1 VNKVLKLIKLEDK
14 NMILKDLKIGTRL
27 NIIMGGFLV
36 VAFAVFGIYV
46 NSTLQN
52 QIITTTDDRMM
63 EQVNDL
69 VEVINV
75 ELQGNREKVAVSLH
89 LASNYL
95 YRQGA
100 IVESPDEF
108 VAFSAT
114 NQSTG
119 AKTTVNVNKWYVS
132 DQQLQNSVDIVDA
145 ISSMGV
151 ATTTIFQKIPQGFLR
166 ISTNVRGNDGA
177 RALGTFIPMDSPVAQ
192 AIERGQTYTGRAWVV
207 NDWYQTAY
215 EPIRIDGE
223 VKGMIYVGVP
233 EKDLNHISNLFN
245 SKKFFDT
252 GYPYI
257 VGGDGTLIVHPTSV
271 GENISN
277 EEFFQFMLKH
287 KTGQVVRDEY
297 MWEGHNKVQ
306 YVKYFEPIDAFVSV
320 GFYES
325 EMNKI
330 LNQTRIAIL
339 LVTLIS
345 VGLVILVLR
354 TIVQSVVVA
363 LRKGVDFA
371 KKVAEGDLS
380 ATVDV
385 YQKDEVGELADALRN
400 MVEKLKD
407 IVENIQ
413 SGADSIA
420 GAGFEVS
427 SASQQMSQGASEQA
441 SAAEEVS
448 SSMEQMAANI
458 QQNTDNAQQTEKIT
472 LNVSQGVEKV
482 GNASRESLESIRNI
496 ADKIGIINDIAFQT
510 NILALNA
517 AVEAARA
524 GEHGKGFAVVAAE
537 VRKLAER
544 SKIAADEIVALAS
557 KSVNVTEDASE
568 LMGSLIP
575 EIEKTAKLVQEI
587 AAASIEQNSG
597 SDQINNAIQQLNTV
611 TQQNAASSEELA
623 TSSEE
628 LSSQAEQLK
637 ELIGFFRLDGS
648 RKSGRTSSI
657 SAPKSAP
664 KAENNTKS
672 TATTSSLGKKG
683 VALKGFDTN
692 KRDSDYENY

>member
-1 VNKVLKLIKLEDK
+1 MKL
-14 NMILKDLKIGTRL
+14 NDLRIGTRL
-27 NIIMGGFLV
+27 NLIMGGFLV

-46 NSTLQN
+46 NTTLQN
-52 QIITTTDDRMM
+52 QIITSTDERMV

-69 VEVINV
+69 VEVISV
-75 ELQGNREKVAVSLH
+75 ELQGNREKVNISLH

-95 YRQGA
+95 SRQGE
-100 IVESPDEF
+100 IIETSDELITYN
-108 VAFSAT
+108 AR
-114 NQSTG
+114 NQFTG
-119 AKTTVNVNKWYVS
+119 ASSNINVNKWYLNG
-132 DQQLQNSVDIVDA
+132 QQLQNSTEIVDA
-145 ISSMGV
+145 ISNMGV
-151 ATTTIFQKIPQGFLR
+151 ATATIFQKVPQGYLR
-166 ISTNVRGNDGA
+166 IATNVRANDGS
-177 RALGTFIPMDSPVAQ
+177 RALGTFIPFDNPVAQ
-192 AIERGQTYTGRAWVV
+192 AIERGQTFTGRAWVV
-207 NDWYQTAY
+207 NDWYLTAY
-215 EPIRIDGE
+215 EPIRVNGE
-223 VKGMIYVGVP
+223 IKGMIYVGMP
-233 EKDLNHISNLFN
+233 EKNLTQISTLFN
-245 SKKFFDT
+245 KKKFFDT

-257 VGGDGTLIVHPTSV
+257 VGANGTLIVHPTDV
-271 GENISN
+271 GANISN
-277 EEFFQFMLKH
+277 EGFFQFMLNH

-297 MWEGHNKVQ
+297 MWQGQNKVQ

-330 LNQTRIAIL
+330 LNRTRIAIL

-363 LRKGVDFA
+363 LRKGVEFA
-371 KKVAEGDLS
+371 KKVADGDLS
-380 ATVDV
+380 VTVDV

-413 SGADSIA
+413 SGADSIS

-427 SASQQMSQGASEQA
+427 SASQQLSQGASEQA

-482 GNASRESLESIRNI
+482 GNASKESLESIRNI

-657 SAPKSAP
+657 SAPRPAP
-664 KAENNTKS
+664 KPESNTKS
-672 TATTSSLGKKG
+672 TATTRSLGKKG

>member
-1 VNKVLKLIKLEDK
+1 MKL
-14 NMILKDLKIGTRL
+14 NDLKIGTRL
-27 NIIMGGFLV
+27 NLIMGGFLV

-46 NSTLQN
+46 NTTLQN
-52 QIITTTDDRMM
+52 QIITSTDERMV

-69 VEVINV
+69 VEVISV
-75 ELQGNREKVAVSLH
+75 ELQGNREKVNISLH

-95 YRQGA
+95 SRQGE
-100 IVESPDEF
+100 IIETSDELITYN
-108 VAFSAT
+108 AR
-114 NQSTG
+114 NQFTG
-119 AKTTVNVNKWYVS
+119 ASSNINVNKWYLNG
-132 DQQLQNSVDIVDA
+132 QQLQNSTEIVDA
-145 ISSMGV
+145 ISNMGV
-151 ATTTIFQKIPQGFLR
+151 ATATIFQKVPQGYLR
-166 ISTNVRGNDGA
+166 IATNVRANDGS
-177 RALGTFIPMDSPVAQ
+177 RALGTFIPFDNPVAQ
-192 AIERGQTYTGRAWVV
+192 AIERGQTFTGRAWVV
-207 NDWYQTAY
+207 NDWYLTAY
-215 EPIRIDGE
+215 EPIRVNGE
-223 VKGMIYVGVP
+223 IKGMVYVGMP
-233 EKDLNHISNLFN
+233 EKNLTQISTLFN
-245 SKKFFDT
+245 KKKFFDT

-257 VGGDGTLIVHPTSV
+257 VGADGTLIVHPTDV
-271 GENISN
+271 GASISN
-277 EEFFQFMLKH
+277 EGFFQFMLNH

-297 MWEGHNKVQ
+297 MWQGQNKVQ

-330 LNQTRIAIL
+330 LNRTRIAIL

-363 LRKGVDFA
+363 LRKGVEFA
-371 KKVAEGDLS
+371 KKVADGDLS
-380 ATVDV
+380 VTVDV

-400 MVEKLKD
+400 MVEKLKS

-413 SGADSIA
+413 SGADSIS

-427 SASQQMSQGASEQA
+427 SASQQLSQGASEQA

-482 GNASRESLESIRNI
+482 GNASKESLESIRNI
-496 ADKIGIINDIAFQT
+496 ADKINIINDIAFQT

-628 LSSQAEQLK
+628 LSSKAEQLK
-637 ELIGFFRLDGS
+637 ELISFFRIDNG
-648 RKSGRTSSI
+648 RKAKSPT
-657 SAPKSAP
+657 APKVYSQPMA
-664 KAENNTKS
+664 KNTSKPD
-672 TATTSSLGKKG
+672 TSGKKG
-683 VALKGFDTN
+683 VTLKGFDTQ
-692 KRDSDYENY
+692 KRDSDYENF

>member
-1 VNKVLKLIKLEDK
+1 MK
-14 NMILKDLKIGTRL
+14 LKDLKIGTRL
-27 NIIMGGFLV
+27 NLIMGGFLV
-36 VAFAVFGIYV
+36 AAFAVFGIYV
-46 NSTLQN
+46 NTTLQN
-52 QIITTTDDRMM
+52 QIITTTDERMI

-69 VEVINV
+69 VEVISV
-75 ELQGNREKVAVSLH
+75 ELQGNRDKVNISLH

-95 YRQGA
+95 SRQGE
-100 IVESPDEF
+100 IVESSDEF
-108 VAFSAT
+108 VTYSAS
-114 NQSTG
+114 NQVSG
-119 AKTTVNVNKWYVS
+119 GSSTVNVNKWHLNGL
-132 DQQLQNSVDIVDA
+132 QLQNSVEIVDA
-145 ISSMGV
+145 ISNMGV
-151 ATTTIFQKIPQGFLR
+151 ATATIFQKIPQGYLR
-166 ISTNVRGNDGA
+166 IATNVRADDGS
-177 RALGTFIPMDSPVAQ
+177 RALGTFIPMDSPVVQ

-207 NDWYQTAY
+207 NDWYLTAY
-215 EPIRIDGE
+215 EPIRVNGE
-223 VKGMIYVGVP
+223 IKGMVYVGMP
-233 EKDLNHISNLFN
+233 EKNLSQISTLFN
-245 SKKFFDT
+245 KKKFFDT

-257 VGGDGTLIVHPTSV
+257 VGADGTLVVHPTDV
-271 GENISN
+271 GANISN
-277 EEFFQFMLKH
+277 EGFFKFMLNH

-297 MWEGHNKVQ
+297 MWQGQNKVQ

-330 LNQTRIAIL
+330 LNRTRIAIL

-345 VGLVILVLR
+345 VGLVIIVLR

-363 LRKGVDFA
+363 LRKGVEFA
-371 KKVAEGDLS
+371 KQVAEGDLS

-413 SGADSIA
+413 SGADSIS

-427 SASQQMSQGASEQA
+427 SASQQLSQGASEQA

-458 QQNTDNAQQTEKIT
+458 QQNTDNAQQTDKIS
-472 LNVSQGVEKV
+472 LNVSQGVQKV
-482 GNASRESLESIRNI
+482 GEASRESLESIKNI
-496 ADKIGIINDIAFQT
+496 AEKINIINDIAFQT

-597 SDQINNAIQQLNTV
+597 SDQINSAIQQLNQV

-637 ELIGFFRLDGS
+637 ELISFFRLDS
-648 RKSGRTSSI
+648 TRKSRQSAMT
-657 SAPKSAP
+657 SAPRYAP
-664 KAENNTKS
+664 KPEIKAKPAS
-672 TATTSSLGKKG
+672 TASSVGKKG
-683 VALKGFDTN
+683 VTLKGFDSN
-692 KRDSDYENY
+692 KRDSDYENF

>member
-1 VNKVLKLIKLEDK
+1 
-14 NMILKDLKIGTRL
+14 MRLKDLKIGTRL
-27 NIIMGGFLV
+27 NIIMGGFLI

-46 NSTLQN
+46 NVTLQD
-52 QIITTTDDRMM
+52 QIITTTDDRMT
-63 EQVNDL
+63 EQVKDL

-75 ELQGNREKVAVSLH
+75 ELQGNKEKVAISLN

-95 YRQGA
+95 YRQGD
-100 IVESPDEF
+100 IVESPDEL
-108 VAFSAT
+108 VSYSAT

-119 AKTTVNVNKWYVS
+119 ARSTVNVSKWYLN
-132 DQQLQNSVDIVDA
+132 DQQLQNSVDVVDA

-151 ATTTIFQKIPQGFLR
+151 ATATIFQRIPQGFLR
-166 ISTNVRGNDGA
+166 ISTNVRASDGS
-177 RALGTFIPMDSPVAQ
+177 RAIGTFIPMDSPVAQ
-192 AIERGQTYTGRAWVV
+192 AVDRGQTYTGRAWVV

-215 EPIRIDGE
+215 EPIRINGE

-233 EKDLNHISNLFN
+233 EKDLNHISEIFN
-245 SKKFFDT
+245 EKKFFDT

-257 VGGDGTLIVHPTSV
+257 VGADGTIIVHPTSV

-277 EEFFQFMLKH
+277 EEFFKFMLQH

-297 MWEGHNKVQ
+297 MWQGQNKVQ
-306 YVKYFEPIDAFVSV
+306 YVEYFEPIDAFVSV

-371 KKVAEGDLS
+371 KTVADGDLS

-413 SGADSIA
+413 SGADSIS

-427 SASQQMSQGASEQA
+427 SASQQLSQGASEQA

-458 QQNTDNAQQTEKIT
+458 QQNTDNAQQTEKIS
-472 LNVSQGVEKV
+472 LNVSQGVQKV
-482 GNASRESLESIRNI
+482 GAAAQESLDSIKNI
-496 ADKIGIINDIAFQT
+496 ADKINIINDIAFQT

-557 KSVNVTEDASE
+557 RSVNVTEEASE

-637 ELIGFFRLDGS
+637 ELISFFKLNDQQKRN
-648 RKSGRTSSI
+648 KVV
-657 SAPKSAP
+657 A
-664 KAENNTKS
+664 
-672 TATTSSLGKKG
+672 TSSLRPAPKHEPVQSQVTNPTVKKG
-683 VALKGFDTN
+683 VTLKGFDTN
-692 KRDSDYENY
+692 KRDGDYENF

>member
-1 VNKVLKLIKLEDK
+1 MKL
-14 NMILKDLKIGTRL
+14 NDLKIGTRL
-27 NIIMGGFLV
+27 NLIMGGFLV
-36 VAFAVFGIYV
+36 LAFAIFGIYV
-46 NSTLQN
+46 NITLQN
-52 QIITTTDDRMM
+52 QIVNSTDERMT
-63 EQVNDL
+63 EQLNDL
-69 VEVINV
+69 VEVISV
-75 ELQGNREKVAVSLH
+75 ELQGNREKVNLSLH

-95 YRQGA
+95 TRQGT
-100 IVESPDEF
+100 IVESANEF
-108 VAFSAT
+108 VTYSAS
-114 NQSTG
+114 NQVTG
-119 AKTTVNVNKWYVS
+119 ATSTVNVSKWYLNG
-132 DQQLQNSVDIVDA
+132 QQLQNSVELVDA
-145 ISSMGV
+145 ISEMGV
-151 ATTTIFQKIPQGFLR
+151 PTATIFQKVSQGYLR
-166 ISTNVRGNDGA
+166 ISTNVRANDGG
-177 RALGTFIPMDSPVAQ
+177 RAIGTFIPFDSPVAQ
-192 AIERGQTYTGRAWVV
+192 AIDRGQTYTGRAWVV
-207 NDWYQTAY
+207 NDWYLTAY
-215 EPIRIDGE
+215 EPIMINGE
-223 VKGMIYVGVP
+223 VKGMLYVGVP
-233 EKDLNHISNLFN
+233 EKSLTHISSLFN
-245 SKKFFDT
+245 KKKFFDT

-257 VGGDGTLIVHPTSV
+257 VSGDGTLVVHPTSV

-277 EEFFQFMLKH
+277 EEFFKLMLDH
-287 KTGQVVRDEY
+287 KTGQVFRDEY
-297 MWEGHNKVQ
+297 MWQGHNKVQ
-306 YVKYFEPIDAFVSV
+306 YVKYFEPIDAFVSA

-325 EMNKI
+325 EMNEI
-330 LNQTRIAIL
+330 LNRTRLAII
-339 LVTLIS
+339 LVTLVS

-354 TIVQSVVVA
+354 GIVQSVVVA
-363 LRKGVDFA
+363 LRKGVEFA
-371 KKVAEGDLS
+371 KKVADGDLTV
-380 ATVDV
+380 TVDV

-400 MVEKLKD
+400 MVDKLKD

-413 SGADSIA
+413 SGADSIS

-427 SASQQMSQGASEQA
+427 SASQQLSQGASEQA

-458 QQNTDNAQQTEKIT
+458 QQNTDNAQQTEKIS
-472 LNVSQGVEKV
+472 LNVSQGVQKV
-482 GNASRESLESIRNI
+482 GAAAQESLDSIKNI

-557 KSVNVTEDASE
+557 RSVNVTEDASE

-637 ELIGFFRLDGS
+637 ELIGFFRLDNS
-648 RKSGRTSSI
+648 KTTRQTAVV
-657 SAPKSAP
+657 SAPRSVSKPELKTKQTTHTTAP
-664 KAENNTKS
+664 
-672 TATTSSLGKKG
+672 GKKG
-683 VALKGFDTN
+683 VVLKGFDSDR
-692 KRDSDYENY
+692 RDSGYENF